1 MFCTRIGLAGF
12 QGKEDVKTLSLFAQ
26 KEEMSCP
33 SRRFGSSPHHAVG
46 AQGFYAALSDEINAR
61 ASEIAEAEFIPGNSG
76 AVMKFDTPDG
86 QRIRVGCSDSEDDL
100 PISTMVRR
108 HKRPPSSQ
116 EERRKARRAGSKS
129 KSPKKAATAR
139 PSTKASPRPRKK
151 RSKTKPE
158 L

>member
-1 MFCTRIGLAGF
+1 M
-12 QGKEDVKTLSLFAQ
+12 KTLSLFARN
-26 KEEMSCP
+26 EEMSGP
-33 SRRFGSSPHHAVG
+33 SRGFESSPYHAVG
-46 AQGFYAALSDEINAR
+46 TQAFYAALSDEINAR
-61 ASEIAEAEFIPGNSG
+61 ASEIAEAEFEPGNSG

-86 QRIRVGCSDSEDDL
+86 QRFRVGCSDSEDDL

-129 KSPKKAATAR
+129 TKSLKKAATVR
-139 PSTKASPRPRKK
+139 PSTKASQRPRKK
-151 RSKTKPE
+151 RSKTEPE